1 MGDLNQANKNKR
13 KIKAMSKPQGLLT
26 LDELKTRVT
35 NDEIETIVAVFPDLY
50 GRLIGKRFS
59 ANHFLNSIVE
69 QGTHSCDYLFTVDM
83 EMEPVGGYKF
93 ANWEKGYGDFHV
105 VPDMKTLRIAD
116 WLEKSAFVVCDV
128 VDEESHS
135 MVPIAPRSLLKQ
147 QIERA
152 AAMGFTAFAGS
163 ELEYY
168 LFEDSYRD
176 AAAKGY
182 ANLESVGW
190 YLEDYHTLQATRE
203 EPFNAAVRRHLER
216 SGVPVECT
224 KGEWGIG
231 QHELNVR
238 YAEVLAMADN
248 HAIYKQCLKEV
259 ADKQEMSVT
268 FMAKFSEEQAGSSS
282 HVHLSLWKGDD
293 NAFHGSESLGAG
305 WTCSDEFRWFL
316 GGWLK
321 HVPELMVFFAS
332 TVNSYKRFQSGSW
345 APTHIAWCRDNRTA
359 CFRVVGSGPSLRIE
373 CRLPGADC
381 NPYLA
386 YAAAM
391 AAGLDGIENKIE
403 PPEIFEGDVYTA
415 DGLAH
420 VPPTLRDATDLF
432 EKSEL
437 AQKTFGKDVVEHY
450 THFFRTEQRAYDI
463 AVTDWERKRYFE
475 RI

>member
-1 MGDLNQANKNKR
+1 MG
-13 KIKAMSKPQGLLT
+13 S
-26 LDELKTRVT
+26 
-35 NDEIETIVAVFPDLY
+35 
-50 GRLIGKRFS
+50 
-59 ANHFLNSIVE
+59 
-69 QGTHSCDYLFTVDM
+69 
-83 EMEPVGGYKF
+83 
-93 ANWEKGYGDFHV
+93 
-105 VPDMKTLRIAD
+105 
-116 WLEKSAFVVCDV
+116 
-128 VDEESHS
+128 
-135 MVPIAPRSLLKQ
+135 
-147 QIERA
+147 
-152 AAMGFTAFAGS
+152 
-163 ELEYY
+163 
-168 LFEDSYRD
+168 
-176 AAAKGY
+176 
-182 ANLESVGW
+182 
-190 YLEDYHTLQATRE
+190 
-203 EPFNAAVRRHLER
+203 
-216 SGVPVECT
+216 
-224 KGEWGIG
+224 
-231 QHELNVR
+231 
-238 YAEVLAMADN
+238 
-248 HAIYKQCLKEV
+248 
-259 ADKQEMSVT
+259 
-268 FMAKFSEEQAGSSS
+268 
-282 HVHLSLWKGDD
+282 
-293 NAFHGSESLGAG
+293 G

-420 VPPTLRDATDLF
+420 VPTTLRDATNLF

-437 AQKTFGKDVVEHY
+437 AKKAFGNDVVEHY